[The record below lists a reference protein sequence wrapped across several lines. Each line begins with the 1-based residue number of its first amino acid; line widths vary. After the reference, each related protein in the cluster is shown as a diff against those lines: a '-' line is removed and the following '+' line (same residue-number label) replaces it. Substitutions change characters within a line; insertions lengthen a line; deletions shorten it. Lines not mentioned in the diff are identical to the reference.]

1 MNSLLK
7 IKNISKYY
15 QNKIILNSIDL
26 EIFENEI
33 ISIFGP
39 SGSGKTTLLNILGL
53 VDNDFKGQLIV
64 NDNEIIKHE
73 SNSRIRRT
81 DIGFIFQFHHLL
93 PEFNIYENLL
103 LQLYYKKINKTD
115 KNKLIDHYL
124 DLLNIKKLKYKY
136 PNEIS
141 GGERQR
147 VAAIRSVIHSP
158 KLVIADEPTGNLDI
172 KNSEIV
178 LDLIHELKLN
188 SSISFLIATHD
199 KNAMKISDRI
209 FILEN
214 KKIKLDRF

>member
-1 MNSLLK
+1 MQSLV
-7 IKNISKYY
+7 IAKNISKTY
-15 QNKIILNSIDL
+15 NDKIVLHSIDL
-26 EIFENEI
+26 EVFNNEI

-39 SGSGKTTLLNILGL
+39 SGSGKTTLLNILGIIDKNYQGDL
-53 VDNDFKGQLIV
+53 TIDG
-64 NDNEIIKHE
+64 NEISNQE
-73 SNSRIRRT
+73 SNYIIRRS

-103 LQLYYKKINKTD
+103 LQLHYKNINNSE

-124 DLLNIKKLKYKY
+124 GILNIGKLKYKY

-178 LDLIHELKLN
+178 LDLIHKLKLN
-188 SSISFLIATHD
+188 SSISFIIATHD
-199 KNAMKISDRI
+199 KNAIKISDRT
-209 FILEN
+209 FILDN
-214 KKIKLDRF
+214 KKLKLDR